1 MVHTRCATY
10 QGIYLLILPL
20 ISFSSQTA
28 PRPSPLQRQLL
39 CPAVRSP
46 LISPLSPQGE
56 VENELI
62 HLTAQPQSATE
73 SYIIKPWMVLKKEG
87 GTMAQGLAMLSR
99 VGLSYTIW
107 VNELAAVM
115 INIALKG
122 SKVQTMENDA
132 LGFEGKKLLKGSER
146 K

>member
-1 MVHTRCATY
+1 
-10 QGIYLLILPL
+10 
-20 ISFSSQTA
+20 
-28 PRPSPLQRQLL
+28 
-39 CPAVRSP
+39 
-46 LISPLSPQGE
+46 
-56 VENELI
+56 
-62 HLTAQPQSATE
+62 
-73 SYIIKPWMVLKKEG
+73 
-87 GTMAQGLAMLSR
+87 MAQGLAMLSR

-122 SKVQTMENDA
+122 SKVQIMENDA